1 MLVQGE
7 TFFNNKKIVLCET
20 HLAIL
25 LNFFFDSFSGLS
37 YRKEIPEENSP
48 NIFEEHFHKIEK

>member
-25 LNFFFDSFSGLS
+25 PNFFCDSVSGLS
-37 YRKEIPEENSP
+37 YRKEIPEDNSP
-48 NIFEEHFHKIEK
+48 DIFEEHFQKI